1 MISVIHKPAG
11 ASDIERLNK
20 LKPGTWIQIEEPT
33 DEELKKVA
41 EEFQLEESLFFDA
54 MDMNELPRVEI
65 EDNVLYIFTRYAYG
79 HGTHIL
85 TAPML
90 IALNKESLIT
100 VSPKSFPRFERFIS
114 NKVEFDTDNLSVLLV
129 KILRQVGVS
138 YTNSLNTL
146 GKRIFSISKNVERIK
161 NKDIVQFVS
170 YENTLYDINS
180 ALVRNDTI
188 YRNILSG
195 RVLKLNEDH
204 MDLVEDLALENGQNM
219 QVTKDVIRNLVNTRE
234 AYSTIL
240 TNNLNYVI
248 KLFTSLTIVLTVP
261 TIIGTLYGMNVPL
274 PFASNPYAFAGIII
288 TSILIMLAVVFIFI
302 QKDWM

>member
-1 MISVIHKPAG
+1 MISVIRRLPEAKA
-11 ASDIERLNK
+11 IERLNN
-20 LKPGTWIQIEEPT
+20 LQTEAWIQLEEPT

-41 EEFQLEESLFFDA
+41 EEFELEESLLFDA

-65 EDNVLYIFTRYAYG
+65 EDNVLYIFTRFAYG
-79 HGTHIL
+79 NGTHIL

-90 IALNKESLIT
+90 IALTKETLIT

-114 NKVEFDTDNLSVLLV
+114 SKVDFDTKNLSVLLV
-129 KILRQVGVS
+129 KIMRQVAIS
-138 YTNSLNTL
+138 YSNSLNTL
-146 GKRIFSISKNVERIK
+146 GKRIFSISKNVEHIK

-180 ALVRNDTI
+180 ALVRNDAI

-219 QVTKDVIRNLVNTRE
+219 QVTKDIIRNLVNTRE

-274 PFASNPYAFAGIII
+274 PFANNPYAFSGIII
-288 TSILIMLAVVFIFI
+288 LSILIMLAVVFIFI
-302 QKDWM
+302 QKDWL